1 MSGERLTIYR
11 PQFLS
16 SIFQFYPPPPPFGV
30 LPLSQVEKVGDGV
43 NQFLVLT

>member
-11 PQFLS
+11 HRLRP
-16 SIFQFYPPPPPFGV
+16 IFQFYPPLPPFGV

-43 NQFLVLT
+43 NLFLVLT